1 MTAHRSRLIGLL
13 AGLLALAGCASTPAA
28 SGSSAPSSKAA
39 SSAAVAS
46 AEELQYA
53 TNKPPATAL
62 MLCSQD
68 VRGEVIAD
76 ALSVPSVPAPQ
87 SSWAD
92 HVYSCTYALQQGQ
105 LVLAVTVAPDDA
117 TAADDLRSMAGRLG
131 ATTQEPGLGQ
141 KAYSTKAGTVV
152 AVKDNLVLRVD
163 ATGMADDLGN
173 THEGRLDFARV
184 IAAGVF
190 SRWTGN

>member
-1 MTAHRSRLIGLL
+1 MAAHPPRLIWLL
-13 AGLLALAGCASTPAA
+13 AGLLALAGCGSTPAA
-28 SGSSAPSSKAA
+28 SSSSAPSSTAAA
-39 SSAAVAS
+39 SAAEV
-46 AEELQYA
+46 QYA
-53 TNKPPATAL
+53 SNKPPAAAL
-62 MLCSQD
+62 LLCSQD

-76 ALSVPSVPAPQ
+76 ALNVPSVPAPQ

-92 HVYSCTYALQQGQ
+92 HVYSCTYALQQGR
-105 LVLAVTVAPDDA
+105 LVLAVTVAPSDA
-117 TAADDLRSMAGRLG
+117 AARTDLKSMAGQLG

-141 KAYSTKAGTVV
+141 KAYSTTAGTVV

-163 ATGMADDLGN
+163 ATGMADDLGD

-190 SRWTGN
+190 SCWTGS

>member
-1 MTAHRSRLIGLL
+1 VSPHRYRLIALL

-28 SGSSAPSSKAA
+28 QPPPASSAPASVAA
-39 SSAAVAS
+39 EV
-46 AEELQYA
+46 QYA
-53 TNKPPATAL
+53 SNKPPAAAL
-62 MLCSQD
+62 LLCSQD

-76 ALSVPSVPAPQ
+76 ALNVPSVPAPE

-92 HVYSCTYALQQGQ
+92 HVYTCTYALQQGT
-105 LVLAVTVAPDDA
+105 LVLAVTVAPSDP
-117 TAADDLRSMAGRLG
+117 AARTDLESMRSQLG
-131 ATTQEPGLGQ
+131 AATQEPGLGQ
-141 KAYSTKAGTVV
+141 KAYSTAAGTVV

-173 THEGRLDFARV
+173 THESRLDFARV

-190 SRWTGN
+190 SCWAGN